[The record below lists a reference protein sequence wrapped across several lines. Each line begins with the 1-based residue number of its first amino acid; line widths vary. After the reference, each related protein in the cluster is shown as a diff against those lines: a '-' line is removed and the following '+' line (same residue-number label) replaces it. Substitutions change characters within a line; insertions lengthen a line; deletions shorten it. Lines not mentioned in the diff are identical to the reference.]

1 MKIKTSL
8 SLEPEVH
15 AALKALADKE
25 KRSMS
30 NFLETF
36 IDSLAKAGSED
47 PQLIKKSY
55 PATTMALSC
64 VG

>member
-8 SLEPEVH
+8 SLDPDVH
-15 AALKALADKE
+15 AVLKSLADKE

-36 IDSLAKAGSED
+36 IDSLAKAGQED
-47 PQLIKKSY
+47 PQIIKKSL
-55 PATTMALSC
+55 PATMMALSYA
-64 VG
+64 G